1 MEKHTAKK
9 NKQTRQDRRQRIRQE
24 RKKDRRFLRMTVP
37 LLTLL
42 AALLLGGLFYW
53 ETHKAALY
61 ARWAYAA
68 MERED
73 MEAAERMARTGED
86 AGETGLQ
93 QRIEYAYA
101 GKKLEAAA
109 YEEAES
115 LFLELGAY
123 EDAPQKAL
131 QCRYELAMAA
141 MAAGDYVRA
150 EEDLR
155 KAAGYGDALQQLD
168 ACRYAMAEQA
178 ETGGELD
185 KAFSLFW
192 ELGDYRDARDR
203 AAAAAIKKT
212 GETDPEKAILLC
224 RGYTQEQWADVQ
236 RQQTLQE
243 GHVSGMVAAGWAHA
257 LGLTGEGKVLS
268 AGDNT
273 YGQCNTQA
281 WENVSAVAAG
291 ARHSLALTKEGKVL
305 STGDNEYGQC
315 DTAQWENVMAIAAGD
330 FDSYGLTR
338 EGMILHCGYGS
349 MESVA
354 SWQGIKAIAAGNS
367 ALGALR
373 EDGSF
378 LCTMASQ
385 QHSEWKG
392 LTGMALNLGW
402 SAGLTNEG
410 TVLCE
415 QYDLSEWKNI
425 LALYSSETLLAGLK
439 SDGTL
444 AVQALRPWVQTL
456 AEELKAQVQ
465 VQALALSGSWALCV
479 HEDGSLTVL
488 EDGPEAC
495 SGWQLGRQ
503 AG

>member
-73 MEAAERMARTGED
+73 MEAAERLARTGED

-203 AAAAAIKKT
+203 AAAAAIKKDRGNGSGKSNSSLPGVYPGT
-212 GETDPEKAILLC
+212 MGGCTAAADP
-224 RGYTQEQWADVQ
+224 
-236 RQQTLQE
+236 
-243 GHVSGMVAAGWAHA
+243 AG
-257 LGLTGEGKVLS
+257 
-268 AGDNT
+268 
-273 YGQCNTQA
+273 
-281 WENVSAVAAG
+281 G
-291 ARHSLALTKEGKVL
+291 ACFRHG
-305 STGDNEYGQC
+305 GG
-315 DTAQWENVMAIAAGD
+315 G
-330 FDSYGLTR
+330 
-338 EGMILHCGYGS
+338 
-349 MESVA
+349 
-354 SWQGIKAIAAGNS
+354 
-367 ALGALR
+367 LGACFGT
-373 EDGSF
+373 DG
-378 LCTMASQ
+378 
-385 QHSEWKG
+385 G
-392 LTGMALNLGW
+392 R
-402 SAGLTNEG
+402 
-410 TVLCE
+410 
-415 QYDLSEWKNI
+415 
-425 LALYSSETLLAGLK
+425 K
-439 SDGTL
+439 SPFRRG
-444 AVQALRPWVQTL
+444 
-456 AEELKAQVQ
+456 
-465 VQALALSGSWALCV
+465 
-479 HEDGSLTVL
+479 
-488 EDGPEAC
+488 
-495 SGWQLGRQ
+495 
-503 AG
+503 